1 MTKRCRELLDNARH
15 HPLGLRFTELCRL
28 CECVGM
34 ACVRS
39 RGSHRIYRRASAPTF
54 SLSVQE
60 GKHGEAKP
68 YQVREL
74 LELIDLHGLEGEGTS

>member
-1 MTKRCRELLDNARH
+1 MNRRCRELLDQARSR
-15 HPLGLRFTELCRL
+15 PSGLRFTELCRL
-28 CECVGM
+28 CECAGLVL
-34 ACVRS
+34 ARS
-39 RGSHRIYRRASAPTF
+39 RGSHRIYRRESPSAF

-74 LELIDLHGLEGEGTS
+74 LGLIDLHGLEREEVT

>member
-1 MTKRCRELLDNARH
+1 MTKRCRELLEKARGK
-15 HPLGLRFTELCRL
+15 PSGLRFAELCRL
-28 CECVGM
+28 CECARMV
-34 ACVRS
+34 CVRS
-39 RGSHRIYRRASAPTF
+39 RGSHRIYRRERAPIF

-74 LELIDLHGLEGEGTS
+74 LELIDLHGLESEETL